1 MAGPPPGSALPQISA
16 AARVVLRP
24 VAPAGPGEAGGLPA
38 GGCEPLCGGP
48 LGFRD
53 VAVSVREG
61 KGNAVSSAPA
71 SIAEVRAWAEK
82 APAPARARILRRL
95 SDLTAPRAPIAGLDF
110 ARPRIMGVLNVT
122 PDSFSDGGR
131 FANRDAALAHAR
143 GLIEAGADI
152 LDIGGESTRPGAEP
166 VPAGEELD
174 RVLPVLES
182 LRDSSTPIS
191 IDTRRAAVM
200 EAALGAGAAI
210 INDVSAL
217 TYDPASLAVAAASG
231 APIVLMHS
239 LGDPTTMQDAPAYDD
254 VLLDIFDYLEG
265 RIAACV
271 EAGVDR
277 PRLVVDPGIGFGK
290 TPAHN
295 FEILRGLAIFHGL
308 GCALALG
315 ASRKSFIARASAGE
329 PPAQRLAGSLAAAA
343 WGIARGVQILRV
355 HDVAETVQAVRVLG
369 AIAGDEAP
377 PKN

>member
-1 MAGPPPGSALPQISA
+1 MAGAPPGPALPQVWSVASIY
-16 AARVVLRP
+16 LRP
-24 VAPAGPGEAGGLPA
+24 IALAGPDDAGAAPAGAYA
-38 GGCEPLCGGP
+38 PLCGGP
-48 LGFRD
+48 LAFRD
-53 VAVSVREG
+53 LAVSIREG
-61 KGNAVSSAPA
+61 QASAASASASVAEVRTWADSAPA
-71 SIAEVRAWAEK
+71 A
-82 APAPARARILRRL
+82 ARERILRRL
-95 SDLTAPRAPIAGLDF
+95 SNLTAPRPAIAGLDF

-131 FANRDAALAHAR
+131 FHARDAATAHAHAM
-143 GLIEAGADI
+143 IEAGADI
-152 LDIGGESTRPGAEP
+152 LDIGGESTRPGAAP
-166 VPAGEELD
+166 VPAEDELD

-182 LRDSSTPIS
+182 LRDSPTPVS
-191 IDTRRAAVM
+191 IDTRHAAVM

-254 VLLDIFDYLEG
+254 VLLDIFEYLEG

-271 EAGVDR
+271 EAGIDR
-277 PRLVVDPGIGFGK
+277 SRLVVDPGIGFGK

-308 GCALALG
+308 GCALELG

-329 PPAQRLAGSLAAAA
+329 PPAQRLAGSLAAVA
-343 WGIARGVQILRV
+343 WGLARGVQILRV
-355 HDVAETVQAVRVLG
+355 HDVAETAQAVRVLG
-369 AIAGDEAP
+369 AIAGDEVP